1 MNSLWRILLLCLLSA
16 VAAYPQTQSN
26 GNGNGSGSPI
36 AAIDYETIRLEKI
49 VTAVRTTERII
60 LDGRLDEPAWKL
72 ASPATDF
79 ITKLPRPGE
88 PSEVRTE
95 VRFVYDDDILY
106 VGFICFDS
114 DPTDNVVVLRE
125 DFSSRES
132 DGVAMVLDS
141 LHDRRSAY
149 QFGTNPAG
157 AKRDSHVTNN
167 SQFNNDWDSVWD
179 VKVSTN
185 DESWIAE
192 FAIPFKTLR
201 FSQSPTQEW
210 GVNLSRFI
218 VRINEQSFWSPIPV
232 RYGMSRISQAGTLIG
247 LEGIRQGRNLKVK
260 PFATTGITQ
269 IAGTDGSIQT
279 MKDYDGGV
287 DLKYSLTPSLTLDAT
302 YRTDFAQVEVD
313 QQQVNLTRFNL
324 FFPEKRDFFLENAG
338 TFNFAGGGRGA
349 DLVPFF
355 SRSIGLSGGTP
366 IPIVGGARVTG
377 QVGQYDVGF
386 LIMKTE
392 SDDTRS
398 IPSNGYLVGRVKRNF
413 STSSWIGAL
422 VTNRDSTLAGDYNRV
437 YGADAHFQFYERL
450 EFDSYLLRSDTPG
463 KSGKD
468 QARKFA
474 TAWRDDE
481 LVVGAEYYAVQT
493 NFNPEMGF
501 VRRKDITQYSGNV
514 SWLPLLRRSRTVRNL
529 IFSTDLDYY
538 EGGNAKVETRTQG
551 INVGVEL
558 QNGGSGN
565 FSVVENFDR
574 LVDPFPIR
582 SRERGHAADLAIDVG
597 DYRYREYS
605 LSFNSSQRGKITG
618 NVNITLGEFWNG
630 HRKSF
635 GGALDWRPN
644 YHMNINVDYSH
655 NRVNLPNGSFR
666 TTLVGARLSYG
677 FSPRLFLDGF
687 FQYNADTHQVS
698 SNIRFNFIHHPLS
711 DLYLVYNDRRDTL
724 SGQLVERTFI
734 VKVTNLFSF

>member
-1 MNSLWRILLLCLLSA
+1 MTSLWRILLLCLLSA

-88 PSEVRTE
+88 PSEERTE

-269 IAGTDGSIQT
+269 IAGTDGPIQT
-279 MKDYDGGV
+279 MEDYDGGV

-338 TFNFAGGGRGA
+338 TFNFASGGRGA

-386 LIMKTE
+386 LSMKTE

-398 IPSNGYLVGRVKRNF
+398 IPSNDYRVGRVKRNF

-574 LVDPFPIR
+574 LVDPFLIR

-618 NVNITLGEFWNG
+618 NVNFTLGEFWNG

-677 FSPRLFLDGF
+677 FSPRLFLNGL

>member
-1 MNSLWRILLLCLLSA
+1 
-16 VAAYPQTQSN
+16 
-26 GNGNGSGSPI
+26 
-36 AAIDYETIRLEKI
+36 
-49 VTAVRTTERII
+49 
-60 LDGRLDEPAWKL
+60 
-72 ASPATDF
+72 
-79 ITKLPRPGE
+79 
-88 PSEVRTE
+88 
-95 VRFVYDDDILY
+95 
-106 VGFICFDS
+106 
-114 DPTDNVVVLRE
+114 
-125 DFSSRES
+125 
-132 DGVAMVLDS
+132 
-141 LHDRRSAY
+141 
-149 QFGTNPAG
+149 
-157 AKRDSHVTNN
+157 
-167 SQFNNDWDSVWD
+167 
-179 VKVSTN
+179 
-185 DESWIAE
+185 
-192 FAIPFKTLR
+192 
-201 FSQSPTQEW
+201 
-210 GVNLSRFI
+210 
-218 VRINEQSFWSPIPV
+218 
-232 RYGMSRISQAGTLIG
+232 
-247 LEGIRQGRNLKVK
+247 
-260 PFATTGITQ
+260 
-269 IAGTDGSIQT
+269 
-279 MKDYDGGV
+279 
-287 DLKYSLTPSLTLDAT
+287 
-302 YRTDFAQVEVD
+302 
-313 QQQVNLTRFNL
+313 
-324 FFPEKRDFFLENAG
+324 
-338 TFNFAGGGRGA
+338 
-349 DLVPFF
+349 
-355 SRSIGLSGGTP
+355 
-366 IPIVGGARVTG
+366 
-377 QVGQYDVGF
+377 
-386 LIMKTE
+386 MKTE

-468 QARKFA
+468 QARNFA

-574 LVDPFPIR
+574 LVDPFLIR

>member
-16 VAAYPQTQSN
+16 AAAYPQTQSN

-88 PSEVRTE
+88 PSEERTE

-574 LVDPFPIR
+574 LVDPFLIR

-635 GGALDWRPN
+635 GGALDWRPT

>member
-16 VAAYPQTQSN
+16 AAAYPQTQSN

-79 ITKLPRPGE
+79 ITKLPRPEE
-88 PSEVRTE
+88 PSEERTE

-179 VKVSTN
+179 VKVTTN

-574 LVDPFPIR
+574 LVDPFLIR